1 VTSGPELDRAYKT
14 PSLRNVADRA
24 PYMHAGQITS
34 LDDVLAHYAAAP
46 AAPFGRNELVPV
58 RLSPNE
64 RRQLI
69 AFLGT
74 LSGPITV
81 PPTYDRTGALAHP
94 AAR

>member
-1 VTSGPELDRAYKT
+1 
-14 PSLRNVADRA
+14 
-24 PYMHAGQITS
+24 MHAGQITS

-46 AAPFGRNELVPV
+46 AAPFGRSELVPI